1 MSFDHTA
8 LAINA
13 NIPGPP
19 SNKLALVILTNHLNK
34 KTGLCNP
41 SVAKVAKQLGLGEKQ
56 TRIVLQKLK
65 SAGYISVILNS
76 MGGHP
81 GSTCHYKINTEKL
94 KSNQILLIRNSP
106 STPPTHYTPTP
117 PLDEMPTTPFKF
129 PGHPH
134 VVALT
139 PPLDESQTKNEP
151 YIKPSLIEL
160 ESKYGK
166 YWHTDGRAVRE
177 VGAMLRIPAFER
189 EPACDYGDRLKALLT

>member
-1 MSFDHTA
+1 MSFDHAA
-8 LAINA
+8 LAINT

-19 SNKLALVILTNHLNK
+19 SKKLALVILANHLNK

-41 SVAKVAKQLGLGEKQ
+41 SVAKVAKQLGLGVKQ

-65 SAGYISVILNS
+65 SDGYISITMNS

-81 GSTCHYKINTEKL
+81 GNTCHYKINIEKL
-94 KSNQILLIRNSP
+94 KSNQILLIRNSSP
-106 STPPTHYTPTP
+106 TPPSHNTPTP
-117 PLDEMPTTPFKF
+117 PLNKIPMTPFKF
-129 PGHPH
+129 SGHSNA
-134 VVALT
+134 VVPT

-151 YIKPSLIEL
+151 CIKPSLIEL

-177 VGAMLRIPAFER
+177 VGAILRIPAFER
-189 EPACDYGDRLKALLT
+189 EPACDYGDRLKASLS

>member
-8 LAINA
+8 LVINA
-13 NIPGPP
+13 SIPGPP
-19 SNKLALVILTNHLNK
+19 SNKLALAILANHLNK

-41 SVAKVAKQLGLGEKQ
+41 SVAKVAKQLGLGVKQ

-65 SAGYISVILNS
+65 SDGFISVIMNS

-81 GSTCHYKINTEKL
+81 GNTCHYKINTEKL
-94 KSNQILLIRNSP
+94 KCNQILLIRNNS
-106 STPPTHYTPTP
+106 STPPSHYTPTP
-117 PLDEMPTTPFKF
+117 PLNEIPTTPVKF
-129 PGHPH
+129 SDYSHA
-134 VVALT
+134 VAPT

-151 YIKPSLIEL
+151 CIKPSLIEL

-177 VGAMLRIPAFER
+177 VGAILRIPAFER
-189 EPACDYGDRLKALLT
+189 EPACDYGDRLKASLP